1 MTLIL
6 KGNLHIIYI
15 DLALDRDVYNTTG
28 LSHSSLSVCYTS
40 TVLAPA
46 GLNKSN

>member
-15 DLALDRDVYNTTG
+15 DLAVDRDVYNTIG
-28 LSHSSLSVCYTS
+28 LSHNPLSYTS
-40 TVLAPA
+40 TVLA
-46 GLNKSN
+46 GIIEDYTI